1 MAFLWSGRYGG
12 PKLNKLSIK
21 KNDYQ
26 DDVHDDDDLACAA
39 GGTWVRVLYCFVGG
53 AARRV
58 GIQVNLDF
66 PSRLR
71 NSLRVAAP
79 RQESRPD
86 TRIPPATQANDD
98 HDGADDDDDDDNDG
112 DDDGEPDVD
121 NMMAIMLMTRS

>member
-1 MAFLWSGRYGG
+1 M
-12 PKLNKLSIK
+12 
-21 KNDYQ
+21 
-26 DDVHDDDDLACAA
+26 
-39 GGTWVRVLYCFVGG
+39 
-53 AARRV
+53 

-71 NSLRVAAP
+71 YSLRVAAP

-98 HDGADDDDDDDNDG
+98 DNGAAAAD

-121 NMMAIMLMTRS
+121 NMMAITLMTR

>member
-1 MAFLWSGRYGG
+1 M
-12 PKLNKLSIK
+12 
-21 KNDYQ
+21 
-26 DDVHDDDDLACAA
+26 
-39 GGTWVRVLYCFVGG
+39 
-53 AARRV
+53 

>member
-1 MAFLWSGRYGG
+1 M
-12 PKLNKLSIK
+12 
-21 KNDYQ
+21 
-26 DDVHDDDDLACAA
+26 
-39 GGTWVRVLYCFVGG
+39 
-53 AARRV
+53 

-71 NSLRVAAP
+71 YSLRVAAP

-98 HDGADDDDDDDNDG
+98 DNGAAAAAAADD

-121 NMMAIMLMTRS
+121 NMMAITLMTR

>member
-1 MAFLWSGRYGG
+1 MAFLWSGRYVR
-12 PKLNKLSIK
+12 PKLNKLSI
-21 KNDYQ
+21 NYE
-26 DDVHDDDDLACAA
+26 DDVHDEDDLACAA
-39 GGTWVRVLYCFVGG
+39 GGTWVRVLYCFIGG
-53 AARRV
+53 AASRV

-71 NSLRVAAP
+71 YSLRVAAP

-98 HDGADDDDDDDNDG
+98 DNGAADDDDDDD

-121 NMMAIMLMTRS
+121 YMMAITLMTR